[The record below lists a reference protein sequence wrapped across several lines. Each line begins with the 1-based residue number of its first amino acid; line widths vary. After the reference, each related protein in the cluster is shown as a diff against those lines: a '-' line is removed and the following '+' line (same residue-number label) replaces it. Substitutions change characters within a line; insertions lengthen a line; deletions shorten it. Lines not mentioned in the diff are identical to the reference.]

1 MDDNDRDRHR
11 RAVGFAG
18 QQVEELIH
26 VLLVAHDK
34 AREAMGII
42 ANAVGAAPGSI
53 AGLEAASDIVVVMD
67 VIDEQIGLCH
77 SIIEKLNAY
86 GQGF

>member
-1 MDDNDRDRHR
+1 
-11 RAVGFAG
+11 
-18 QQVEELIH
+18 
-26 VLLVAHDK
+26 
-34 AREAMGII
+34 MGII